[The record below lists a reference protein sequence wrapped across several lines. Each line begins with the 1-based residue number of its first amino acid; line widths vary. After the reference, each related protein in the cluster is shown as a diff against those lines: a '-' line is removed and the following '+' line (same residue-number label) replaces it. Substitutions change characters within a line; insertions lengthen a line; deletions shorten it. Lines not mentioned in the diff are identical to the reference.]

1 MRGKNEFE
9 DLADNVYNGNRYAA
23 CMYVAKEARRRAA
36 KCEDSVLD
44 SESISWVLTGKRNVP
59 KKDQKKLIEKWY
71 SNQYDILNYVENKDI
86 RTSVSKSLGI
96 SKSLK
101 HLVYAYE
108 KSLNESEQA
117 RVRVLTN
124 ILWYQSKEAN
134 NDGNRNN
141 KEGY

>member
-9 DLADNVYNGNRYAA
+9 DLANNVYNGNRYAA

-44 SESISWVLTGKRNVP
+44 SESISWVLTGKRNVS

-71 SNQYDILNYVENKDI
+71 DNQYDILNYVENKDI
-86 RTSVSKSLGI
+86 RASVSKSLGI

-134 NDGNRNN
+134 NNGNRNN

>member
-23 CMYVAKEARRRAA
+23 CMYVAKEARRRATN
-36 KCEDSVLD
+36 CEDSVLD
-44 SESISWVLTGKRNVP
+44 SESISWVLTGKRNVS

-71 SNQYDILNYVENKDI
+71 SNQYDILNYVENEDI